1 MAKRSA
7 GSFVDKEKK
16 VLNAVARKIGS
27 TLGQV
32 AALGNT
38 AKKARDAEAKPVRQ
52 RRSRPKTVRRIG
64 RAVAGKKRP
73 SARRRK

>member
-7 GSFVDKEKK
+7 GTFVDTENK

-38 AKKARDAEAKPVRQ
+38 AKKARDAEAKPVR
-52 RRSRPKTVRRIG
+52 RKSRPKPARRTR
-64 RAVAGKKRP
+64 RAVTAKNR
-73 SARRRK
+73 SSNRSRK